1 MTDNDGEI
9 TLTLLHPTSGAPIQS
24 WSFRDEA
31 IIRIGRAS
39 DNEVVI
45 RSDVVSRYHAE
56 LRRHET
62 EWDLVGLGTNGT
74 FVNGERITQ
83 FRLTDG
89 QAFVLAPT
97 GPTLGF
103 RFGRPAQDVME
114 QTMHIKFLPNMGLA
128 VDEKKKTMQV
138 AEITESDYFQRL
150 QAKLAA
156 LRAGKAGSGQ

>member
-1 MTDNDGEI
+1 MVETPSEI
-9 TLTLLHPTSGAPIQS
+9 TLTLLHPSSGAPIQS
-24 WSFRDEA
+24 WSFRQEA
-31 IIRIGRAS
+31 VIRIGRAS

-56 LRRHET
+56 LRRQEAD
-62 EWDLVGLGTNGT
+62 WQLVGLGSNGT

-83 FRLTDG
+83 VRLTDG

-103 RFGRPAQDVME
+103 RLGGSGQDVMQ
-114 QTMHIKFLPNMGLA
+114 QTMHIKFLPTMGLA

-138 AEITESDYFQRL
+138 AEIADSDYFQRL

-156 LRAGKAGSGQ
+156 LRATKTGPDQ